1 LSAPDPNPNRDLK
14 LIDGALAKGRA
25 TASEPR
31 ERQLEELA
39 LALRDEAPTPDPA
52 FARALDKRVDEG
64 FKRPRRFKLPLPGL
78 ARTRMLALAGAAAV
92 LVAVVA
98 AIGVVSGGSDDQ
110 QSVASRT
117 SSDAGPALAQ
127 ATDPGGT
134 APAPGGAVAGS
145 PTRHV
150 ERSAQMTLGAAADEL
165 QKVADSIGNV
175 TEAHG
180 GYVVSSNFST
190 GAESTR
196 GGSFVLRVPT
206 AQLETTLGELGQLG
220 TVRARSESSQDM
232 TAPYRHTQNRLGD
245 LLLERRATIDRL
257 HTATGDEALKMR
269 GLLRQINAEIKDL
282 SSRMRGLKQR
292 TVFSTVT
299 VTLEQ
304 QPGTGAGAGSRN
316 GPSGALH
323 DAVGTLAGALELT
336 IRALGVV
343 VPLGLIGLLAWLAAT
358 AVRRRRREAALF

>member
-1 LSAPDPNPNRDLK
+1 
-14 LIDGALAKGRA
+14 
-25 TASEPR
+25 
-31 ERQLEELA
+31 
-39 LALRDEAPTPDPA
+39 
-52 FARALDKRVDEG
+52 
-64 FKRPRRFKLPLPGL
+64 
-78 ARTRMLALAGAAAV
+78 
-92 LVAVVA
+92 
-98 AIGVVSGGSDDQ
+98 
-110 QSVASRT
+110 
-117 SSDAGPALAQ
+117 
-127 ATDPGGT
+127 
-134 APAPGGAVAGS
+134 
-145 PTRHV
+145 
-150 ERSAQMTLGAAADEL
+150 MTLGAAADEL

-180 GYVVSSNFST
+180 GYVVSSSFST